1 LQAPSPRRAPTP
13 PAAAPPASTAPTPAA
28 AAFTAPA
35 GKGLGFYT
43 GDDGYLYCDEV
54 RVDDV
59 RAMAEAS
66 PFYLYSQVREE
77 RERRKTSAR
86 TRQEKKNSTFPPFS
100 PRCLLQAKLTANYT
114 AYATA
119 LAGLDS
125 LIGYAVKANNNL
137 PILRHL
143 CGLGSGAVL
152 VSGNELALALKAGF
166 DPARTIFNGNGKL
179 PWELEAAVRAG
190 TLVNIDSEFDLVHI
204 AAAATAA
211 GKAARVLIR
220 INPDVDPQVHP
231 YVSTGLAS
239 SKFGIRNAH
248 LDWFL
253 DEIKARPGVLDLV
266 GVHCHL
272 GSTISKVDIFADAAR
287 IMVAFVEQIR
297 AAGFPGLKFLNIGGG
312 LGIDYYHR

>member
-1 LQAPSPRRAPTP
+1 M
-13 PAAAPPASTAPTPAA
+13 PAAAV
-28 AAFTAPA
+28 
-35 GKGLGFYT
+35 K
-43 GDDGYLYCDEV
+43 E
-54 RVDDV
+54 
-59 RAMAEAS
+59 
-66 PFYLYSQVREE
+66 
-77 RERRKTSAR
+77 ERRKRKRAR
-86 TRQEKKNSTFPPFS
+86 HARSLPTPSHPYGGQCHAFLSLPLPPAPF
-100 PRCLLQAKLTANYT
+100 QAKLTANYT
-114 AYATA
+114 AYSTA

-137 PILRHL
+137 PILKHL
-143 CGLGSGAVL
+143 CKLGSGAVL
-152 VSGNELALALKAGF
+152 VSGNELALALEAGF

-179 PWELEAAVRAG
+179 PAELAAAVAAG
-190 TLVNIDSEFDLVHI
+190 TLINIDSEFDLHHI
-204 AAAATAA
+204 AAAAESA

-248 LDWFL
+248 LSWFL
-253 DEIKARPGVLDLV
+253 DEIRARPGVLDLV

-272 GSTISKVDIFADAAR
+272 GSTISKVDIFADAAK
-287 IMVAFVEQIR
+287 IMVGFIQQIR